1 MKSDVLI
8 RVVDRRLR
16 YKVLLEERIRQ
27 LAAVLEKSPDS
38 VNYVRIAGE
47 VKDLWQRA
55 RHNRRHVGWLLCRA
69 LGDMPPRGE
78 GTTRPTSARG
88 GTRADDDR

>member
-27 LAAVLEKSPDS
+27 LAAVLEKAPDS

-47 VKDLWQRA
+47 VKDLWQ
-55 RHNRRHVGWLLCRA
+55 
-69 LGDMPPRGE
+69 
-78 GTTRPTSARG
+78 
-88 GTRADDDR
+88 